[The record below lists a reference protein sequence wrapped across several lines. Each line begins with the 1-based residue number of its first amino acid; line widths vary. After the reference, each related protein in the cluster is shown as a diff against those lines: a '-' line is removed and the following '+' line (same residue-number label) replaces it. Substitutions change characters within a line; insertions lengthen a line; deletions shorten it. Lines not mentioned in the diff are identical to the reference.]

1 LSDIAYL
8 FYKVCMKEKIE
19 TPDVRPVRVGLGKLN
34 DLYLI
39 FLIPSVIT
47 VAVFLAV
54 NFWDKLSSV
63 RKLLDFY
70 ASEAGIL
77 AYFAPTSLTFFCSLF
92 LVAWCN
98 RLLPDTNGRLAE
110 LLASSKEKLR
120 LSAAYLDGEGVIKS
134 RLTAE
139 NHYLKAVEGFVRI
152 AKESTSASLCR
163 SGAEALEDLAK
174 SDGFMAGS
182 SRKFT
187 DMKLVASAYLRS
199 ALLGCHLSQL
209 KVAKFF
215 EDGVGFSR
223 NPKEAYAWF
232 NICAAAGNQDA
243 ARRRESL
250 ALNMPPEYV
259 ALAQERSKELLAMVN
274 VRS

>member
-1 LSDIAYL
+1 MSDIAYL

-34 DLYLI
+34 DFYLW
-39 FLIPSVIT
+39 FLIPLVIT
-47 VAVFLAV
+47 FTVFLAV
-54 NFWDKLSSV
+54 NFWGKLSSV
-63 RKLLDFY
+63 GL
-70 ASEAGIL
+70 L
-77 AYFAPTSLTFFCSLF
+77 AYSGAAILTFICSLY
-92 LVAWCN
+92 LVVWCS
-98 RLLPDTNGRLAE
+98 RLLPDTNGRLAD
-110 LLASSKEKLR
+110 LLASSREKLR
-120 LSAAYLDGEGVIKS
+120 LSAAYLDGDGVIKS

-215 EDGVGFSR
+215 EEGVGFSR

-250 ALNMPPEYV
+250 ALTMTHGYV